1 MSQSP
6 EISLQDRE
14 KPSRRSVTLR
24 AVLIGIGMGIVTAG
38 LVPINDY
45 LLGNGFI
52 VGSYLPVGVIFPML
66 VLCVIFNPLLR
77 RFMPSFAFHR
87 GELATV
93 LGILLASTMVMS
105 QGGLRTLLPTV
116 VALPWQASLVPVF
129 EPFLKSMELPAWLFP
144 AELSAEGA
152 NDPVVR
158 DFFTRTPPDQSIP
171 FSRWIVPLLGWSPL
185 LIGLILMFGGI
196 GLVMQRQ
203 WQVNERLP
211 FPLVTVYHSLIA
223 DPAPGRF
230 LNDLLGSRLLWITVL
245 TVVLIQSSG
254 LLSVYFPRSVPEI
267 WLRAD
272 LRNYFADSSLRFLPA
287 HFQNI
292 PIIFTFVGIACFIHA
307 RVTLSICFFVCV
319 YAIAQVLLA
328 IQGRSFTFEQGS
340 YQAMGAGLT
349 YSAATLFLAR
359 HWIVRVARVACGRPA
374 SPGDRAELGMERRA
388 FWCALIGASLVLTWL
403 LYFGIRPHI
412 ALLLMLN
419 ILLVHYITA
428 RVVAETGIPFYRLQ
442 ADTVM
447 LSTLTPSSWY
457 APRDA
462 FGVGLASMFG
472 TYTARLSSMV
482 IVQHVA
488 AIIGVG
494 RRDHE
499 PAIEEGTPRRR
510 FLAAV
515 LVALPV
521 VFVIAVAAQ
530 LWTSYRFDTQIAA
543 DAAGIELDSVSFS
556 SWPRGNFVDIPMQ
569 IAEDRVPERSFYPG
583 RNLVFGAFVM
593 LALVILAARVNWWPL
608 APIGF
613 LVCHS
618 WFMQVAWASL
628 LIGCCVKM
636 LLLRFG
642 GPHLLER
649 AKPVFVGLILG
660 EAINLG
666 LWLTATIFLA
676 AAGEPFYRILILPR

>member
-1 MSQSP
+1 MSQTP
-6 EISLQDRE
+6 EISQPD
-14 KPSRRSVTLR
+14 PSVRPRRSVTPR
-24 AVLIGIGMGIVTAG
+24 AVLIGIAMGIVTAA

-52 VGSYLPVGVIFPML
+52 VGSYLPVGVIFPMI
-66 VLCVIFNPLLR
+66 VLCAIFNPLLR
-77 RFMPSFAFHR
+77 RFIPGLAFNR

-93 LGILLASTMVMS
+93 LGVLLASTMVMS
-105 QGGLRTLLPTV
+105 QGGLRTLLPTL

-129 EPFLKSMELPAWLFP
+129 EPFLKSLELPAWLFP
-144 AELSAEGA
+144 AELSAEAA

-158 DFFTRTPPDQSIP
+158 DFFTRTPPDQAIP

-185 LIGLILMFGGI
+185 LIGLMLMFAGI

-211 FPLVTVYHSLIA
+211 FPLVTVYNSLIA

-230 LNDLLGSRLLWITVL
+230 FNHLLGCRLLWITAL
-245 TVVLIQSSG
+245 SVVVIQSSD
-254 LLSVYFPRSVPEI
+254 LLSDYFPRSIPDI
-267 WLRAD
+267 SLRAE
-272 LRNYFADSSLRFLPA
+272 LWKFFADSSLRFLPA
-287 HFQNI
+287 HFQSV
-292 PIIFTFVGIACFIHA
+292 PIIFTFVGIAYFIHA
-307 RVTLSICFFVCV
+307 RVTLSICFFVFV
-319 YAIAQVLLA
+319 YGIAQVLLA
-328 IQGRSFTFEQGS
+328 VQGRTFTFEQGS

-359 HWIVRVARVACGRPA
+359 HWLVRVARVACGRPA
-374 SPGDRAELGMERRA
+374 SPADRSELGMERRA
-388 FWCALIGASLVLTWL
+388 FWCALIGALLVLTWL

-412 ALLLMLN
+412 ALLLMIN

-442 ADTVM
+442 ADTGM

-462 FGVGLASMFG
+462 LGVGLGSMFG

-488 AIIGVG
+488 GIMGVG
-494 RRDHE
+494 RRDQD
-499 PAIEEGTPRRR
+499 PAIEEGAPRRK

-515 LVALPV
+515 VVALPV
-521 VFVIAVAAQ
+521 IFVVAVAAQ

-569 IAEDRVPERSFYPG
+569 IAEDRVPERSFYPS
-583 RNLVFGAFVM
+583 RNLAFGAMVM
-593 LALVILAARVNWWPL
+593 LGLVILAARVNWWPI

-628 LIGCCVKM
+628 LIGCCAKM

-642 GPHLLER
+642 GPQLLER
-649 AKPVFVGLILG
+649 AKPVFVGLVLG

-666 LWLTATIFLA
+666 IWLTATILLA
-676 AAGEPFYRILILPR
+676 AAGEPFFRILILPR